1 MTDLKKSKCIPCEGG
16 IDPLTDAQIEEYK
29 RQVPRWTLVREDS
42 KKLKR
47 AFEFKDFRQ
56 ALDFTDKVGELAEA
70 EGHHPVITTEWGK
83 VTIVYWTHAISGLHQ
98 NDFIMAA
105 KTDDLYNQ

>member
-16 IDPLTDAQIEEYK
+16 IDPLTDTQIEEYK
-29 RQVPRWTLVREDS
+29 HQVPRWTLVREDS

>member
-105 KTDDLYNQ
+105 KTDDLYNR